1 MLHGEDY
8 RMAAEKLTPGRFAQI
23 IIMLT
28 LLVAAF
34 TWRTLDY
41 DKQDKL
47 ECNLTPKCTVNVN
60 DSSLIAYLEG
70 AKLIIIKP
78 TGGWTMIN
86 PEQSLGIEEDETTWK
101 VPIPRNQVIEFYFK
115 NKNSADPFKVSFFVK
130 N

>member
-1 MLHGEDY
+1 
-8 RMAAEKLTPGRFAQI
+8 MAAEKLTPGRFAQI

-41 DKQDKL
+41 DKQDQL
-47 ECNLTPKCTVNVN
+47 ECNLTPKCTVNIN

-86 PEQSLGIEEDETTWK
+86 PKQSLEIEETKRLGKSHFT
-101 VPIPRNQVIEFYFK
+101 NQVLILFK
-115 NKNSADPFKVSFFVK
+115 NKNSADPFKVFFVK